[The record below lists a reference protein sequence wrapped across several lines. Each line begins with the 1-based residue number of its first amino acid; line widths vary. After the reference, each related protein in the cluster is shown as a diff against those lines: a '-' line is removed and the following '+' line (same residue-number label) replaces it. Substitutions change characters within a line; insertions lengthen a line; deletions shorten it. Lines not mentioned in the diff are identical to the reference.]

1 MKLLERNDLVG
12 AKKFYEENSP
22 ITSSQAEMLIHM
34 QDDPTDLLALMKKE
48 SWKIGGVGGRRT

>member
-1 MKLLERNDLVG
+1 MKLLERNDL
-12 AKKFYEENSP
+12 
-22 ITSSQAEMLIHM
+22 HM